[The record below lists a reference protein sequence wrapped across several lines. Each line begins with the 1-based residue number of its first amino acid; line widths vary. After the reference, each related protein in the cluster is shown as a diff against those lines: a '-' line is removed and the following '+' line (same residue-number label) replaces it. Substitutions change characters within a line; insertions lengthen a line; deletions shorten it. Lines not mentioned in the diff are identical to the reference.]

1 MGPVTINVLICLQH
15 AKYGNLMKYSKPSVM
30 GRFDRGTY
38 DWMKYMIGE
47 HFFKDEQSTEDT
59 RDDFGDDLEQLP
71 YEVVQRFEVKSW
83 LMTLLILIH
92 SLTCV

>member
-1 MGPVTINVLICLQH
+1 MGPVTINMLIFLQH

-47 HFFKDEQSTEDT
+47 HFFKDEHSTEDAQN
-59 RDDFGDDLEQLP
+59 DFGDDLEQLP
-71 YEVVQRFEVKSW
+71 YEVVQRFEVMSW
-83 LMTLLILIH
+83 LMKLFILIH
-92 SLTCV
+92 SPTSL

>member
-1 MGPVTINVLICLQH
+1 
-15 AKYGNLMKYSKPSVM
+15 M

-71 YEVVQRFEVKSW
+71 YEVVQRFEVKLW
-83 LMTLLILIH
+83 LMTLSILIH